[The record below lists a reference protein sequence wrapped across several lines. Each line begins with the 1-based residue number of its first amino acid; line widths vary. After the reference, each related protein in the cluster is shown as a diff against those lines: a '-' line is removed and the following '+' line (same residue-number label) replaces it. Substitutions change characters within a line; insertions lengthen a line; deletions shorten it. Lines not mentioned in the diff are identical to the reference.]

1 MCADELLETMLKS
14 YTSQASARSR
24 FLHGCV
30 EKELIP
36 RASCLVRKEYS
47 NLLNLAHQGI
57 GDETMLALARPISEL
72 PGITV
77 SATVNELV
85 SSVPVSPC

>member
-1 MCADELLETMLKS
+1 
-14 YTSQASARSR
+14 
-24 FLHGCV
+24 V

-47 NLLNLAHQGI
+47 NVLNLAHQGI
-57 GDETMLALARPISEL
+57 GDNTMLALARPISEL

-77 SATVNELV
+77 SEGMHTTYH
-85 SSVPVSPC
+85 